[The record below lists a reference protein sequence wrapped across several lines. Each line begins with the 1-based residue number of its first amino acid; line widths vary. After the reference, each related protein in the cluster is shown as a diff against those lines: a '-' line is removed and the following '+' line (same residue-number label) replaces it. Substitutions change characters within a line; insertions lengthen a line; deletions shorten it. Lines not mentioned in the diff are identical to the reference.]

1 MIFNWNLLFI
11 TENYPKAV
19 DKREEQ
25 SERGMAKLCS
35 DRSRRGA
42 IKIIHIRDGNRY
54 DYGDDGPFNPD
65 TMNPFRR
72 LATQVSW

>member
-1 MIFNWNLLFI
+1 
-11 TENYPKAV
+11 
-19 DKREEQ
+19 
-25 SERGMAKLCS
+25 MAKLCS

>member
-1 MIFNWNLLFI
+1 MEFFLFI
-11 TENYPKAV
+11 IENYPKAV

-25 SERGMAKLCS
+25 SERGMAELCS

-42 IKIIHIRDGNRY
+42 IMIFYIRDGQPD
-54 DYGDDGPFNPD
+54 DYGDDGAFNSD

-72 LATQVSW
+72 PATQVLW